1 MAAGGGVQVFA
12 GGDGL
17 GADVVVFVGW
27 VGRGGGFVG
36 LFQEF
41 HWFAEVRRE
50 TASGCEFR
58 RVTISFLDDYFE
70 IADEFVLAS

>member
-41 HWFAEVRRE
+41 HWFAEVRGE
-50 TASGCEFR
+50 PAAGCEFR